1 MLDKLLF
8 GVSIFTDVCTCI
20 ALVLLYFAIDAH
32 VLLLLRIRQVDTE
45 YLATPINC
53 FVITLD
59 KHSPALPPL
68 KKV

>member
-20 ALVLLYFAIDAH
+20 GFAYFAIDAH
-32 VLLLLRIRQVDTE
+32 VLLLLRIRQLDTE
-45 YLATPINC
+45 YLTTPINC

>member
-1 MLDKLLF
+1 MFAL
-8 GVSIFTDVCTCI
+8 

-32 VLLLLRIRQVDTE
+32 ELLLLRIRQVDTE